1 MSASNTNYEVFHY
14 IIFTGLLYLL
24 LYTPFPVSLMHV
36 LPKFNNHG
44 EQQVWF
50 CIVHFN
56 FNFDTR
62 EQTGKAK
69 HSELHGTKLSSNIT
83 RIIFFTIEILIN

>member
-1 MSASNTNYEVFHY
+1 VSASSTNYEVFHY
-14 IIFTGLLYLL
+14 IIFTGILHLL

-62 EQTGKAK
+62 EQAGKTK
-69 HSELHGTKLSSNIT
+69 HSEPHCTELSSNLT
-83 RIIFFTIEILIN
+83 GIIFFTIEVLIH